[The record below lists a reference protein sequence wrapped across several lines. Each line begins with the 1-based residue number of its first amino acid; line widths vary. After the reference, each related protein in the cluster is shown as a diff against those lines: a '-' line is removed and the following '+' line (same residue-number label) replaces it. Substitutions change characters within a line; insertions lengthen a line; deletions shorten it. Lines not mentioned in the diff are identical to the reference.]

1 MSLESKVLP
10 SSLHAILET
19 ADNGFFTTAAQACGN
34 VANAEALPVELLR
47 ALGDF
52 DTTPALLDTYLQ
64 ARATE
69 AGARRVFS
77 TWAMSRGQEW
87 LAHLTQEGNGTARP
101 GPGIEL
107 VTLGA
112 QKISLQY
119 SNLPAG
125 GSYAVHFLASFPS
138 NIGDNFYLALEG
150 AKDNESIRFSNSNV
164 SLVHDGVVFACNA
177 RVQKLYS
184 LVVNSDCA
192 RLYVNGV
199 LEKSKRRSGSRSFDR
214 VVVRLLGDPGPDLG
228 GYIHG
233 IEIQHTPAS
242 TLSPFGEDRPLF
254 ATRAVELIDS
264 GDTSKVYHLLKGVDE
279 KWLSGIEDKILAL
292 LDTQL
297 TKHGVQEWIYDTL
310 LSWVS
315 PERAAQWTKEH
326 AGALPTPIL
335 SVNHLTAQFM
345 LTPNK
350 RFALSSLIKRSGRER
365 FLVLDD
371 VNFDV
376 FPGDIVGIV
385 GANGAGKSTL
395 LKAVAGLLPIHKGEI
410 ILRAQHLLLSAGL
423 GARNELT
430 GRENIYLA
438 GTFMGLSKAQLD
450 KLFDEIWEFS
460 ELGPAIDKPFKYYSD
475 GMKGRLVF
483 SLATSVSP
491 DLLMLDELLSA
502 GDIKFQKKAA
512 DRMSQLIDRAKAV
525 IIVTHSMPFVAQ
537 RCNKAV
543 LISGGKMKAYG
554 DPQEV
559 ISHYLNVLHMGDASS
574 GTDFNPLDMAIQ
586 QQMQTSGF
594 AETARH

>member
-1 MSLESKVLP
+1 MSLESRVFP

-19 ADNGFFTTAAQACGN
+19 ADNGFFTTAAQACTTVEHG
-34 VANAEALPVELLR
+34 EALPAELFR

-52 DTTPALLDTYLQ
+52 DATPALLDDYLLAQ
-64 ARATE
+64 ATQS
-69 AGARRVFS
+69 GARRVFS
-77 TWAMSRGQEW
+77 TWAMPRGQEW
-87 LAHLTQEGNGTARP
+87 LAHLTQEGNGTARS

-138 NIGDNFYLALEG
+138 NVGDNFYLALEG
-150 AKDNESIRFSNSNV
+150 SSSSESIRFSNSNV
-164 SLVHDGVVFACNA
+164 SLVNDSAVFACNA

-184 LVVNSDCA
+184 LVINGTSA

-199 LEKSKRRSGSRSFDR
+199 LEKCKQRPGNRAFDR
-214 VVVRLLGDPGPDLG
+214 MVVRLLGDPGPDLG

-233 IEIQHTPAS
+233 IELQHTSAAV
-242 TLSPFGEDRPLF
+242 LSPFGEEQALF
-254 ATRAVELIDS
+254 AARAAELIES
-264 GDTSKVYHLLKGVDE
+264 GDASKVYHLLNGVDE
-279 KWLSGIEDKILAL
+279 KWLPGIEERILAL
-292 LDTQL
+292 LDIQL

-315 PERAAQWTKEH
+315 PERAARWTKEH

-335 SVNHLTAQFM
+335 SVSHLTAQFM

-350 RFALSSLIKRSGRER
+350 RFALSSLVKRSGRER

-410 ILRAQHLLLSAGL
+410 ILRSHHLLLSAGL

-460 ELGPAIDKPFKYYSD
+460 ELGSAIDKPFKYYSD

-483 SLATSVSP
+483 SLATSISP

-525 IIVTHSMPFVAQ
+525 IVVTHSIPFVAQ

-559 ISHYLNVLHMGDASS
+559 ISHYLNVLHMGDANS
-574 GTDFNPLDMAIQ
+574 GTDFNSLDMNLQ
-586 QQMQTSGF
+586 LQTPAGGF
-594 AETARH
+594 NLGA

>member
-10 SSLHAILET
+10 SSLCAILET
-19 ADNGFFTTAAQACGN
+19 ADNGFFTTALQACSN
-34 VANAEALPVELLR
+34 VSHTEALPVQLLR

-52 DTTPALLDTYLQ
+52 DTSPALLDSYLL
-64 ARATE
+64 ARAAE
-69 AGARRVFS
+69 AGVQRVFS
-77 TWAMSRGQEW
+77 TWAMTRGQEW
-87 LAHLTQEGNGTARP
+87 LAYLSQEGNGMARP
-101 GPGIEL
+101 GPGVEL

-112 QKISLQY
+112 QKISLLY

-138 NIGDNFYLALEG
+138 NIGDNFYLALKG
-150 AKDNESIRFSNSNV
+150 SKDNESIRFSNSNV
-164 SLVHDGVVFACNA
+164 SLVHDGVVFACNT

-199 LEKSKRRSGSRSFDR
+199 LEKSKQRSGNRTFDR
-214 VVVRLLGDPGPDLG
+214 LVVRLLGDPGPDLS

-233 IEIQHTPAS
+233 LEIQHTSSAV
-242 TLSPFGEDRPLF
+242 LNPFGEDQALF
-254 ATRAVELIDS
+254 VARAMELIES

-279 KWLSGIEDKILAL
+279 NWLSGIEENILAL
-292 LDTQL
+292 LDAQL

-310 LSWVS
+310 LSWIS
-315 PERAAQWTKEH
+315 PARVAQWVKEH

-335 SVNHLTAQFM
+335 SVNHLSAQFM

-350 RFALSSLIKRSGRER
+350 RFALSSLIRRSGRER

-371 VNFDV
+371 VNFNV

-395 LKAVAGLLPIHKGEI
+395 LKAVAGLLPINKGEI
-410 ILRAQHLLLSAGL
+410 VLRANHLLLSAGL

-450 KLFDEIWEFS
+450 SLFDEIWEFS
-460 ELGPAIDKPFKYYSD
+460 ELGAAIDKPFKYYSD

-512 DRMSQLIDRAKAV
+512 DRMGQLINRAKAV
-525 IIVTHSMPFVAQ
+525 IVVTHSVSFVTQ

-543 LISGGKMKAYG
+543 LISGGKVKAYG

-559 ISHYLNVLHMGDASS
+559 ISHYLNVLHLGDYSA
-574 GTDFNPLDMAIQ
+574 GTDLNPLDMSLQIQ
-586 QQMQTSGF
+586 GSIGGGF
-594 AETARH
+594 SVGN